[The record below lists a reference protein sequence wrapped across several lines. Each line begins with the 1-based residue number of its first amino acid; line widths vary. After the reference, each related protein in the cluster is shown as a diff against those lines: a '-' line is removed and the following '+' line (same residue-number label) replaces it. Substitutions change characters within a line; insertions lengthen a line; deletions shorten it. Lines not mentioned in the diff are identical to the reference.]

1 MNSPVSIIT
10 GAGSG
15 IGRAIAV
22 ELDRLGHRTV
32 LLGRAEQNLRETA
45 QLLSRPALIIP
56 TDVTKIEQVD
66 VAVQRA
72 VKEFARIDAII
83 NNAGIA
89 PVLNILQTTP
99 QVWHEV
105 IDTNLSSAFYLTR
118 AVWPT
123 FAKQNAGV
131 IVNISS
137 MAAKDPFPG
146 FLAYGAAKAG
156 LSNLGISLAR
166 EGAVHGIRVHTI
178 APGAVETQ
186 MFRNILSPQEF
197 PTENTLSP
205 DEVAKVVGQCVLGE
219 GRYVS
224 GEVIW
229 LSK

>member
-83 NNAGIA
+83 NNAGVA

-99 QVWHEV
+99 QIWHEV
-105 IDTNLSSAFYLTR
+105 IDTNLSAAFYLAR

-131 IVNISS
+131 IVNLSS

-156 LSNLGISLAR
+156 LNILGISLAR

>member
-1 MNSPVSIIT
+1 MSDPVSIIT

-32 LLGRAEQNLRETA
+32 LLGRSEQNLRETS
-45 QLLSRPALIIP
+45 QLLGKPSLVIP
-56 TDVTKIEQVD
+56 TDVTKLEQVED
-66 VAVQRA
+66 AVQHTLR
-72 VKEFARIDAII
+72 EFGGIDTII
-83 NNAGIA
+83 NNAGVA

-99 QVWHEV
+99 QIWHEV

-123 FAKQNAGV
+123 FAQQNAGV

-137 MAAKDPFPG
+137 MAARDPFPG

-156 LSNLGISLAR
+156 LNVMGISLAR

-205 DEVAKVVGQCVLGE
+205 QDVAKVVGQCVVGQS
-219 GRYVS
+219 RYIS

>member
-1 MNSPVSIIT
+1 MNDPVSIIS

-22 ELDRLGHRTV
+22 ALDRLGHRTV
-32 LLGRAEQNLRETA
+32 LLGRTEPKLRETS
-45 QLLSRPALIIP
+45 QLLSKPSLVIP
-56 TDVTKIEQVD
+56 TDVTKVEQVED
-66 VAVQRA
+66 AVQQTLR
-72 VKEFARIDAII
+72 EFGRIDAII
-83 NNAGIA
+83 NNAGVA

-99 QVWHEV
+99 QTWHEV
-105 IDTNLSSAFYLTR
+105 IDTNLSAAFYLAR

-131 IVNISS
+131 IVNLSS
-137 MAAKDPFPG
+137 MAARDPFPG

-156 LSNLGISLAR
+156 LNILGISLAR

-205 DEVAKVVGQCVLGE
+205 DEVATLVGQCVLG
-219 GRYVS
+219 GGGHVS